1 MIATSGRTAGIPAGG
16 KITSLSRFSTNAR
29 QSRPPCVFWEE
40 MMDGDFQ
47 IQVQHC
53 AQRLSQSPEA
63 ALAEL
68 FDLTAERLVRY
79 AMSVTSS
86 QADAEDALQGAFS
99 RIARRPQ
106 LLVAAK
112 LPWSYLLRTVR
123 NEALRILQR
132 NSSQKRLQVPAS
144 AVQATPE
151 QQLLQQESSESVRRI
166 LKSLPSEQ
174 SEVVTLKHWE
184 DLTFAEIAEVLG
196 ISQNTVASRYRYAME
211 KLQRALEGLVR

>member
-1 MIATSGRTAGIPAGG
+1 
-16 KITSLSRFSTNAR
+16 
-29 QSRPPCVFWEE
+29 

-47 IQVQHC
+47 VQVQHC

-144 AVQATPE
+144 TVQATPE

>member
-1 MIATSGRTAGIPAGG
+1 
-16 KITSLSRFSTNAR
+16 
-29 QSRPPCVFWEE
+29 
-40 MMDGDFQ
+40 MDGDFQ
-47 IQVQHC
+47 VQVQHC

-151 QQLLQQESSESVRRI
+151 QQLLQQES
-166 LKSLPSEQ
+166 
-174 SEVVTLKHWE
+174 
-184 DLTFAEIAEVLG
+184 
-196 ISQNTVASRYRYAME
+196 
-211 KLQRALEGLVR
+211 